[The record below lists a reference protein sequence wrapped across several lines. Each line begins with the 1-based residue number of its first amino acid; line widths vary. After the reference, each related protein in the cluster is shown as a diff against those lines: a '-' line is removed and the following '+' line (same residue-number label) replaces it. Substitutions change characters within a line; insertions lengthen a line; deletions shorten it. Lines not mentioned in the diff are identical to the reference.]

1 MSKEKSAPKKKAGK
15 PAAKKPVSEKTPEE
29 ILCGEIAE
37 VCKLLDAE
45 GLMFIKRQ
53 ADVLLHNSRVEKL
66 RQEALEKAAAQGPED
81 AAPAAVPARPAPID
95 RSVKVEQTGSVTF
108 NIHVGKKRV
117 FFNKDE
123 MRAITK
129 ICHAA
134 GDDAEG
140 GRRLFA
146 WFKKE
151 RGDFLV
157 DTETGSASS
166 PVLSE
171 LRALIVRT
179 YKVKE

>member
-1 MSKEKSAPKKKAGK
+1 MSKKKS
-15 PAAKKPVSEKTPEE
+15 PEE
-29 ILCGEIAE
+29 ILRKEIAD

-66 RQEALEKAAAQGPED
+66 RQEAAEKAAAQGEENTP
-81 AAPAAVPARPAPID
+81 PAPARPAPEAAD
-95 RSVKVEQTGSVTF
+95 RSVKIEQTGSVTF
-108 NIHVGKKRV
+108 NIYVGKKRV
-117 FFNKDE
+117 FFNRDE

-129 ICHAA
+129 ICH

-140 GRRLFA
+140 GQRLFA

-151 RGDFLV
+151 RGDFLL
-157 DTETGSASS
+157 DTEIGSASS

-171 LRALIVRT
+171 LRSLIVST